1 MPSTR
6 TCLTAFMAFT
16 LLACKAAGAQP
27 PEAYAVDPV
36 HTRVMVAV
44 EHAGFSK
51 ALGIASGSTGHVWFT
66 PDDLSATRWDITLP
80 LALLDFGDA
89 KWNAAVQAANLLD
102 TARHPEARFVATSVS
117 PTDARHAQ
125 ACGDLT
131 VRGVTAPLC
140 LEVTVNAVKRHPLPP
155 FRRTVGFSAVGALS
169 RKAFGL
175 DAWPSVIGDTVEL
188 RIEAEAVRA
197 RNDEPASAPD
207 TPAARDRVQKP
218 SEAGDGQATR
228 P

>member
-1 MPSTR
+1 MR
-6 TCLTAFMAFT
+6 KARRHA
-16 LLACKAAGAQP
+16 AAGVAI
-27 PEAYAVDPV
+27 ALAV
-36 HTRVMVAV
+36 
-44 EHAGFSK
+44 
-51 ALGIASGSTGHVWFT
+51 LGLTVPAAASAAPKVLVVGDSLEESTG
-66 PDDLSATRWDITLP
+66 PNIPKYLP
-80 LALLDFGDA
+80 
-89 KWNAAVQAANLLD
+89 
-102 TARHPEARFVATSVS
+102 
-117 PTDARHAQ
+117 
-125 ACGDLT
+125 
-131 VRGVTAPLC
+131 GV
-140 LEVTVNAVKRHPLPP
+140 EVTVNAVKRHPLPP

-175 DAWPSVIGDTVEL
+175 DAWPSVIGDTVDL